1 MVPLTYLDIH
11 AAVLSY
17 ILFFHKRSIQ
27 VLFTLN
33 IVMGKMMKIV
43 SSAKSSQSKKI
54 DGLSHVSISA
64 IPLCFVDVFRIHI
77 AVLTSNLGEWGLFWK
92 DIEN

>member
-11 AAVLSY
+11 AAVFSY
-17 ILFFHKRSIQ
+17 ILFLHKRSIK

-33 IVMGKMMKIV
+33 IVMGIMMKIV
-43 SSAKSSQSKKI
+43 SSAKSSQSKKFEPSQ
-54 DGLSHVSISA
+54 DGSSHASISS

-77 AVLTSNLGEWGLFWK
+77 AVLTSNLGE
-92 DIEN
+92 